1 MTCCQVG
8 GMGNLATSKTFWTKN
23 PLMLPYLLHQRLPKT
38 TMTSSVLK
46 DEQNQNETVLIKE
59 WVCVHFVLSF

>member
-1 MTCCQVG
+1 
-8 GMGNLATSKTFWTKN
+8 MGNLATSKTSWTKN

-46 DEQNQNETVLIKE
+46 DEQNQNETALITNQRMG
-59 WVCVHFVLSF
+59 LYSFCS